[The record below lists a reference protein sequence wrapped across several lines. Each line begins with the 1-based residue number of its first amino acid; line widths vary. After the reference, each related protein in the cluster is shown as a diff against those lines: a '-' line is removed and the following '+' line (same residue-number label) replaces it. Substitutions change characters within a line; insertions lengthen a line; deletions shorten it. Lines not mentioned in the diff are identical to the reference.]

1 MDFKWEDD
9 VIRFVSKNNQHN
21 FYGKC
26 EENRLEVPTLG
37 VEDLLK
43 GYWRGVLTHFLSY
56 ARDLS

>member
-37 VEDLLK
+37 VGDLLK
-43 GYWRGVLTHFLSY
+43 GY
-56 ARDLS
+56 